1 MKKTV
6 RIRKAK
12 KGETPGYINKTK
24 QFLEKAQTGMS
35 VSNNGEQQQ
44 LMQQIY
50 TTAYNSLMND
60 SPADVVYYNIINDYG
75 VDANTASMIMQYAF
89 QQLVQEGYINPEEMQ
104 DQTGEQTAEQEQPTQ
119 QGPTEEEISEQ
130 QEQEELA
137 MSEMDEDNSHIY
149 NYANEDSF
157 DEQAMQE
164 EAFKFGGSNPPFKK
178 YTLKIGNK
186 SFSVPAPDF
195 KRLKDIWVN
204 LNDKEKLAALGA
216 AGASAAIYNEV
227 ESRNEQ
233 KEETGLG
240 YQNNRKVNA
249 NFGYGGFY
257 NEGGSAQDPILDQYD
272 RAGQM
277 NKPNFSLDKMIQ
289 NQAGVQLFDPQGTNI
304 SNYLPNYK
312 SVASWNNEN
321 WLAKKGGAV
330 PELPKA
336 DMGLITKPFTG
347 LKKGYDW
354 YNKIPQLQ
362 NVSTLGK
369 MAPIF
374 TGAGYAL
381 HKTPGLNWMLGM
393 KGGPQQDSYL
403 SQNIIG
409 LQNLTQGK
417 PTGNELFSKNV
428 ANPEEL
434 NVDRLVFATEDL
446 QNIITKGN
454 TEGRSSFV
462 LSDAVAGE
470 GSIGGIYGKNTKISM
485 GQDDVG
491 NKFFDLSTSYKPGDA
506 TGYFTIPSDGKAVKF
521 RNRFYYKPNEA
532 GTFEIFDGLGEPLVA
547 GTNNMFKVTRPLVPS
562 LTRTLGETMF
572 GKAGSTLG
580 STYPL
585 SISTGPGIRTS
596 SWPKSLISR
605 EEITSLPPTAW
616 GDLGTKGQIGR
627 GIEQLGYQYGTFP
640 FGAISSALGY
650 NPLRTRG
657 KNIIDISEPTLSYGN
672 TSKNITAPLDDVN
685 VAEDIMNNTN
695 YFRRKGRNAFL
706 LGGLGTYLGYNA
718 YDAMYGEPD
727 APPLGPVR
735 SFLPRDT
742 RTFPMTN
749 DYQLQIP
756 DSLEGMGDPS
766 YFTPKGYNIY
776 RRGNLDNLDWDTIPE
791 NQKEGG
797 KVSKRKFTKKFLSFY
812 EEGGENPND
821 PNTIGKGDRMDTG
834 TREVGK
840 IVPNFTANLKNDSN
854 TAKTQ
859 EIYDLAK
866 DNPEIMQ
873 TLMANGQ
880 LKENLAD
887 EQNQP
892 MVEAKFGRSMGDI
905 PSWYTGYMN
914 NMMSPRQYKKLHRQ
928 LKRMMP
934 RGVDISRAGYASS
947 IGGYPGGTLN
957 YPGYMS
963 MFNDYALGNYGGYPG
978 GEYPTPSSEEQAN
991 EVEVINNTN
1000 AITGALQPAGDVD
1013 VINNANNTVKDLRE
1027 LFGRKFRD
1035 PIVGETWDT
1044 WWTSNGNTPGFR
1056 PDKRKWN
1063 GSEWVY
1069 DKEDLQQFQGHAREI
1084 NNSDIQDYQNFFSN
1098 MKMQS
1103 GGFVNMNA
1111 ENPLTRFVSGG
1122 MESESYEPY
1131 DIPKAYE
1138 GMHQNCPPGYV
1149 YNSTYG
1155 QCVPMMQY
1163 RPNYVPGRTTSGG
1176 LFRTLTPWNRVIGRG
1191 MPWTQQTSLPY
1202 FANSGDPYM
1211 GQLGPMVM
1219 RDVHKSTLFGRKPKK
1234 WTEYYDPSGKGIT
1247 PEMLELMQNN
1257 QGGGKK
1263 RRRKDR
1269 DGNII
1274 DDASDMAT
1282 NLVQDVSEGIED
1294 FNQNRRD
1301 RRYSKYLGNRF
1312 GEDYWYGDRADDDW
1326 VAGYAEKDDP
1336 YKYHADDM
1344 EDGIPGMR
1352 SQKQLDKLYAW
1363 EDKQRFKGVRKEKR
1377 QDIRE
1382 QNQLDRE
1389 EAKRFRSARRKLKNP
1404 KAQSALGGYLP
1415 QARFGAF
1422 DPNTGF
1428 GVGMGDKTSAYN
1440 QYSPQTEFE
1449 NELFGGDTWGAQQ
1462 ETTPFSFITPT
1473 GTGSYAETRN
1483 TGATLDQQGQ
1493 NVIPQKQDP
1502 VDPCA
1507 DATQEELMDPTSEC
1521 YNPGL
1526 IGVDKKSKKMRE
1538 VVFEPGI
1545 NVGNAGGRFLAG
1557 VLDKRRTNKPF
1568 GNYMMGKMSTEENA
1582 PTTTAQ
1588 NYGNYVSTMG
1598 PTHGLLRY
1606 DQMGQDASG
1615 MAADVTQFGGPISK
1629 RGETHKMY
1637 NGLNMRN
1644 SDHKHYEKDQ
1654 VTYMTQEELDNYLA
1668 AGGQVEYL
1676 Y

>member
-1 MKKTV
+1 
-6 RIRKAK
+6 
-12 KGETPGYINKTK
+12 
-24 QFLEKAQTGMS
+24 
-35 VSNNGEQQQ
+35 
-44 LMQQIY
+44 
-50 TTAYNSLMND
+50 
-60 SPADVVYYNIINDYG
+60 
-75 VDANTASMIMQYAF
+75 
-89 QQLVQEGYINPEEMQ
+89 
-104 DQTGEQTAEQEQPTQ
+104 
-119 QGPTEEEISEQ
+119 
-130 QEQEELA
+130 
-137 MSEMDEDNSHIY
+137 
-149 NYANEDSF
+149 
-157 DEQAMQE
+157 
-164 EAFKFGGSNPPFKK
+164 
-178 YTLKIGNK
+178 
-186 SFSVPAPDF
+186 
-195 KRLKDIWVN
+195 
-204 LNDKEKLAALGA
+204 
-216 AGASAAIYNEV
+216 
-227 ESRNEQ
+227 
-233 KEETGLG
+233 
-240 YQNNRKVNA
+240 
-249 NFGYGGFY
+249 
-257 NEGGSAQDPILDQYD
+257 
-272 RAGQM
+272 
-277 NKPNFSLDKMIQ
+277 
-289 NQAGVQLFDPQGTNI
+289 
-304 SNYLPNYK
+304 
-312 SVASWNNEN
+312 
-321 WLAKKGGAV
+321 
-330 PELPKA
+330 
-336 DMGLITKPFTG
+336 
-347 LKKGYDW
+347 
-354 YNKIPQLQ
+354 
-362 NVSTLGK
+362 
-369 MAPIF
+369 
-374 TGAGYAL
+374 
-381 HKTPGLNWMLGM
+381 
-393 KGGPQQDSYL
+393 
-403 SQNIIG
+403 
-409 LQNLTQGK
+409 
-417 PTGNELFSKNV
+417 
-428 ANPEEL
+428 
-434 NVDRLVFATEDL
+434 
-446 QNIITKGN
+446 
-454 TEGRSSFV
+454 
-462 LSDAVAGE
+462 
-470 GSIGGIYGKNTKISM
+470 M
-485 GQDDVG
+485 GQDDAG

-506 TGYFTIPSDGKAVKF
+506 TGYFNIPSDGQTVKF

-572 GKAGSTLG
+572 GQSGSALG

-596 SWPKSLISR
+596 SFPRSLVSR
-605 EEITSLPPTAW
+605 QEITSLPPTAW

-718 YDAMYGEPD
+718 YDAMFGEPD

-735 SFLPRDT
+735 SILPRDT
-742 RTFPMTN
+742 QTFPMTN
-749 DYQLQIP
+749 DFQLQIP

-821 PNTIGKGDRMDTG
+821 PNTIGKGNRMDTA

-840 IVPNFTANLKNDSN
+840 IVTNFTTNLKNDSN
-854 TAKTQ
+854 KAKTQ

-873 TLMANGQ
+873 TLMADGQ

-905 PSWYTGYMN
+905 PSWYTGYMG
-914 NMMSPRQYKKLHRQ
+914 NMVSPRQYRKLYRQ

-934 RGVDISRAGYASS
+934 RRGVDISRAGYASS

-1000 AITGALQPAGDVD
+1000 AIKGAMQETGDVD
-1013 VINNANNTVKDLRE
+1013 LLGTR
-1027 LFGRKFRD
+1027 RD

-1044 WWTSNGNTPGFR
+1044 WWTSNGSTPGFR

-1063 GSEWVY
+1063 GSEWVH
-1069 DKEDLQQFQGHAREI
+1069 DKEDLQQF
-1084 NNSDIQDYQNFFSN
+1084 NNSGSMDDYINYFSN

-1103 GGFVNMNA
+1103 GGFVDMNA

-1131 DIPKAYE
+1131 DIPKAHE
-1138 GMHQNCPPGYV
+1138 GMNQNCPPGYV
-1149 YNSTYG
+1149 YNPTYD

-1176 LFRTLTPWNRVIGRG
+1176 LFRTLTPWNQVIGRG

-1234 WTEYYDPSGKGIT
+1234 WTEYYDPSGKGVT

-1257 QGGGKK
+1257 QGGG
-1263 RRRKDR
+1263 RRRKDRKDR

-1294 FNQNRRD
+1294 FKQNRRD
-1301 RRYSKYLGNRF
+1301 KKYSKYLGNRF
-1312 GEDYWYGDRADDDW
+1312 GEDYWYGDRTDDDW
-1326 VAGYAEKDDP
+1326 VAGYTEIDQNTGETDP
-1336 YKYHADDM
+1336 YEYSADDS
-1344 EDGIPGMR
+1344 EYQLYGR
-1352 SQKQLDKLYAW
+1352 KSQKALDKFYAK
-1363 EDKQRFKGVRKEKR
+1363 EDRQRFKNARQAVR
-1377 QDIRE
+1377 QD
-1382 QNQLDRE
+1382 DRE
-1389 EAKRFRSARRKLKNP
+1389 ENRLDRQEARRLRKLRRKDLNT
-1404 KAQSALGGYLP
+1404 QQLGGYLP

-1428 GVGMGDKTSAYN
+1428 GVGMGDQTSAYN
-1440 QYSPQTEFE
+1440 QFSPQTQFE
-1449 NELFGGDTWGAQQ
+1449 NDMFGDTWGASQKL
-1462 ETTPFSFITPT
+1462 TPFSFITPT
-1473 GTGSYAETRN
+1473 GTGSYAETRG

-1507 DATQEELMDPTSEC
+1507 NATQEDLMDPNSEC

-1526 IGVDKKSKKMRE
+1526 IGVDKESKKMRG
-1538 VVFEPGI
+1538 VDFEAGV

-1557 VLDKRRTNKPF
+1557 FLDKRRTNKPF
-1568 GNYMMGKMSTEENA
+1568 GNYMMGQMSTEANA
-1582 PTTTAQ
+1582 PTTTTQ

-1598 PTHGLLRY
+1598 PTHGLFRY
-1606 DQMGQDASG
+1606 NQMGQDASG